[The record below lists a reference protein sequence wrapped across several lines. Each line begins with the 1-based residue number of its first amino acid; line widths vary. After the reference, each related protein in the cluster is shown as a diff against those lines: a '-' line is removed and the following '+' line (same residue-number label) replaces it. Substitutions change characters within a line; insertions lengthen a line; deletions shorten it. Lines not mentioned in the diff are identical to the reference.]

1 MAGQGEQEPP
11 LSVRAGGKNTKG
23 KANTGGSQANVQ
35 HDGLMALESRLLFS
49 AAAPLSAAQL
59 RGRDISS

>member
-1 MAGQGEQEPP
+1 MAT
-11 LSVRAGGKNTKG
+11 GKNTKG
-23 KANTGGSQANVQ
+23 KANNSGSQANVQ